1 MVQRSILARIFAPA
15 LLALAALSTSATAE
29 TSKELLSASIDEVPA
44 YLETLKAL
52 VLTESGSRDAD
63 GLAAVADQLEMHL
76 TELGFATERHPS
88 TAADGAG
95 ADTVVGVKFGSGR
108 QKVLLMAHMDTVYEK
123 GILETEPYR
132 EDGNLIYG
140 PGIVDA
146 KGGIAMILHTLR
158 VLDRIGWDDYA
169 MMTVSFNPDEE
180 IGSPGS
186 GDLIAALGA
195 EADTVL
201 SFEPTWAGAPGDYL
215 LFGTATYARFR
226 LEVRGR
232 ASHAGTAPKSGRN
245 AVVELAHQILQ
256 TKDLAEKVPGAQL
269 SWTNVIA
276 DQAFNQIPETA
287 VAIGDGRIT
296 IPGAAQELQKVLQ
309 ETVDANPLIKGTTT
323 TVSFE
328 ILNPGLYPNE
338 ASLALAEVAKEV
350 YRDFGKSN
358 VMVLRMIKGTTDAA
372 YAGRDGDAAVL
383 EGMGPTGDNYHASGE
398 YIKVD
403 SIPRRLA
410 FVTQLLIE
418 LGR

>member
-76 TELGFATERHPS
+76 TELGFTTERHPS

-95 ADTVVGVKFGSGR
+95 ADTVVGVKFGTGR

-169 MMTVSFNPDEE
+169 TMTVSFNPDEE

-350 YRDFGKSN
+350 YRDLGKSN

-398 YIKVD
+398 YIEVD